1 MDIVLRR
8 RAIFTGL
15 RPFLNDDE
23 LLPAIGLWE
32 REYAVQPVFA
42 LSGFIAKCCTRPAL
56 KAQRGQMLRAVVG
69 AMELPEGQLLP
80 DPGTQLGDEV
90 PRAQRLASPS
100 LSADDKTSMFAIL
113 LQAMLSLVEPALQ
126 GVIRNRLLQQLG
138 KQKLE
143 GLRQQALHDWLAGHS
158 AMLTH
163 SYSLDLLQLFIN
175 QAYVVMCE
183 ALGPVKA
190 DQLLAQAIRQAE
202 IQGQPLSFR
211 VHDLL

>member
-8 RAIFTGL
+8 RAILTGL
-15 RPFLNDDE
+15 RPFLSDEE
-23 LLPAIGLWE
+23 LLPAVALWE
-32 REYAVQPVFA
+32 REYAGQPVFA

-56 KAQRGQMLRAVVG
+56 KAQRGQMLRAVIG

-80 DPGTQLGDEV
+80 DPGGVTRV
-90 PRAQRLASPS
+90 QRTTS

-113 LQAMLSLVEPALQ
+113 LQAMLLLVEPALQ
-126 GVIRNRLLQQLG
+126 GAVRNRLLLQLDR
-138 KQKLE
+138 QKFE
-143 GLRQQALHDWLAGHS
+143 GVRQQVLHEWLAGHS
-158 AMLTH
+158 AALTH
-163 SYSLDLLQLFIN
+163 SYSLDLLRSFIN

-202 IQGQPLSFR
+202 IQGQSLSFR